1 MSFNLSRI
9 VLGFWRAR
17 EWNYTIQQ
25 LNTLV
30 SQSIELGVT
39 SFDHADIYGN
49 YECETIFGNILKD
62 NSSIREKIQIVTKCG
77 IKLLSPQFP
86 ETQIKHYDTG
96 KEHIIKSVNNSLK
109 NLNTD
114 YIDLLLIHRPD
125 PFMNAD
131 ETAEAFYEL
140 KKMGKVL
147 HFGVSNFLPHQF
159 SMLQSRLDFPL
170 STNQIE
176 VSVLC
181 TEHFENGNVD
191 YLQEK
196 RVAPMVWSPF
206 AGGRIFWENSD
217 QAIRVRNILNEF
229 AVKYQ
234 TGIDAIANA
243 WLLVHPVNF
252 IIVLGTGKIE
262 RVKSALKGMEI
273 KLTREEWFKIWI
285 ASKGNE
291 VP

>member
-1 MSFNLSRI
+1 MSINLSRI
-9 VLGFWRAR
+9 TLGFWRAR
-17 EWNYTIQQ
+17 EWNYSIQQ

-30 SQSIELGVT
+30 TQSIESGVT

-49 YECETIFGNILKD
+49 FECETIFGNILKD
-62 NSSIREKIQIVTKCG
+62 NPSIRKQIQIVTKCG

-131 ETAEAFYEL
+131 ETAKAFYEL
-140 KKMGKVL
+140 KKTGKVL

-181 TEHFENGNVD
+181 TEHFDNGNVD

-196 RVAPMVWSPF
+196 RVSPMVWSPF
-206 AGGRIFWENSD
+206 AGGRIFWDNSD
-217 QAIRVRNILNEF
+217 QAIRVRNILNEL
-229 AVKYQ
+229 AAKYQ

-252 IIVLGTGKIE
+252 IVVLGTGKID
-262 RVKSALKGMEI
+262 RIKSAIKGMEI

>member
-1 MSFNLSRI
+1 MSFTLSRI
-9 VLGFWRAR
+9 TLGFWRAR

-62 NSSIREKIQIVTKCG
+62 NPSIRKQIQIITKCG

-86 ETQIKHYDTG
+86 ETQTKHYDTG

-109 NLNTD
+109 NLKTD

-131 ETAEAFYEL
+131 VTAQAFYEL
-140 KKMGKVL
+140 KKSGKVL
-147 HFGVSNFLPHQF
+147 NFGVSNFLPHQF

-181 TEHFENGNVD
+181 TEHFDNGNVD

-217 QAIRVRNILNEF
+217 QAIRVRNVLNEF

-252 IIVLGTGKIE
+252 IVVLGTGKIE
-262 RVKSALKGMEI
+262 RIKSALKGMEI

>member
-1 MSFNLSRI
+1 MSINLSRI
-9 VLGFWRAR
+9 TLGFWRAR
-17 EWNYTIQQ
+17 EWNYSIQQ

-30 SQSIELGVT
+30 TQSIESGVT

-62 NSSIREKIQIVTKCG
+62 NPSIRKQIQIVTKCG

-131 ETAEAFYEL
+131 ETAKAFYEL
-140 KKMGKVL
+140 KKTGKVL

-181 TEHFENGNVD
+181 TEHFDNGNVD

-196 RVAPMVWSPF
+196 RVSPMVWSPF
-206 AGGRIFWENSD
+206 AGGRIFWDNSD
-217 QAIRVRNILNEF
+217 QAIRVRNILNEL
-229 AVKYQ
+229 AAKYQ

-252 IIVLGTGKIE
+252 IIVLGTGKID
-262 RVKSALKGMEI
+262 RIKSAIKGMEI

>member
-1 MSFNLSRI
+1 MSFSLSRI
-9 VLGFWRAR
+9 TLGFWRAR

-62 NSSIREKIQIVTKCG
+62 NPSIRKQIQIITKCG

-86 ETQIKHYDTG
+86 ETQTKHYDTG

-131 ETAEAFYEL
+131 VTAQAFFEL
-140 KKMGKVL
+140 KKSGKVL
-147 HFGVSNFLPHQF
+147 NFGVSNFLPHQF

-181 TEHFENGNVD
+181 TEHFDNGNVD

-217 QAIRVRNILNEF
+217 QAIRVRNVLNEF

-243 WLLVHPVNF
+243 WLLAHPVNF
-252 IIVLGTGKIE
+252 IVVLGTGKIE
-262 RVKSALKGMEI
+262 RIKSALKGMEI

>member
-1 MSFNLSRI
+1 MSINLSRI
-9 VLGFWRAR
+9 TLGFWRAR
-17 EWNYTIQQ
+17 EWNYSIQQ

-30 SQSIELGVT
+30 TQSIESGVT

-49 YECETIFGNILKD
+49 FECETIFGNILKD
-62 NSSIREKIQIVTKCG
+62 NPSIRKQIQIVTKCG

-131 ETAEAFYEL
+131 ETAKAFYEL
-140 KKMGKVL
+140 KKTGKVL

-181 TEHFENGNVD
+181 TEHFDNGNVD

-196 RVAPMVWSPF
+196 RVSPMVWSPF
-206 AGGRIFWENSD
+206 AGGRIFWDNSD
-217 QAIRVRNILNEF
+217 QAIRVRNILNEL
-229 AVKYQ
+229 AAKYQ

-252 IIVLGTGKIE
+252 IIVLGTGKID
-262 RVKSALKGMEI
+262 RIKSAIKGMEI

>member
-181 TEHFENGNVD
+181 IEHFENGNVD